1 MTTISDEDILE
12 KMKSLQEKV
21 DGINIKAK
29 ETIISPTS
37 EIQETDMSE
46 IKTYFL
52 YFLYFIY
59 FCIPIV
65 ISGAFI
71 YSLIHIKSSLVMTET
86 KIDNFLTKS
95 EIDDYKVIV
104 IFFTTC
110 IVMYVLLFLL
120 HKNFF

>member
-21 DGINIKAK
+21 NGINIKTK

-46 IKTYFL
+46 IKNYFI
-52 YFLYFIY
+52 YFIYFIY

-65 ISGAFI
+65 ISGAFV
-71 YSLIHIKSSLVMTET
+71 YSLIHLKSSFVMTDT

-104 IFFTTC
+104 IYLTTC
-110 IVMYVLLFLL
+110 IVMYLIIFLL
-120 HKNFF
+120 HKKFF

>member
-1 MTTISDEDILE
+1 MTISDEDIIE

-21 DGINIKAK
+21 EGINIKAK
-29 ETIISPTS
+29 ETIIAPTS
-37 EIQETDMSE
+37 EIQETDMVE

-65 ISGAFI
+65 ISGAFV
-71 YSLIHIKSSLVMTET
+71 YSLIHLKSSLVMTET

-104 IFFTTC
+104 ISLSTC
-110 IVMYVLLFLL
+110 IVMYLIIFVL
-120 HKNFF
+120 HKKFF